1 MTDDV
6 PANTVVESVA
16 PRRKPPAAGM
26 GRVKGVPNK
35 VTKQL
40 KDMIL
45 GALSDAGGQKY
56 LMEQA
61 AANPSAFLTLVGKVL
76 PLTLAGEGGGG
87 VVIEIVK
94 FGYGEDGHE

>member
-40 KDMIL
+40 KDMKI
-45 GALSDAGGQKY
+45 GRAH
-56 LMEQA
+56 
-61 AANPSAFLTLVGKVL
+61 V
-76 PLTLAGEGGGG
+76 
-87 VVIEIVK
+87 
-94 FGYGEDGHE
+94 